1 MFMFGMLNDVVLFQ
15 YLSLSRV
22 QPNIP
27 LHTSP
32 TKHTAFSAHGAIDEK
47 HTYTLTLSHPF
58 SYYIITRIHT
68 HKHHRV
74 FRMYSNIIFV
84 VIVVN

>member
-58 SYYIITRIHT
+58 SYYIITHT
-68 HKHHRV
+68 HTPSDVSYV
-74 FRMYSNIIFV
+74 FQYHFCCYCR
-84 VIVVN
+84 